1 MDEKTRRQ
9 NEQAALA
16 RSDRERE
23 ERRKREEI
31 ERRRRAE
38 DHERFRMQ
46 QMAVEKQHAGRKEQE
61 LEISKA
67 NDALLD
73 SLDLKKRQELM
84 QEFQQ
89 QQASRL
95 SQPPQPPPSP
105 PQKE

>member
-16 RSDRERE
+16 RMDRERE

-46 QMAVEKQHAGRKEQE
+46 QMAIEKQNAGKKAEELAISKKNDAMLDE
-61 LEISKA
+61 LEM
-67 NDALLD
+67 
-73 SLDLKKRQELM
+73 KKREELL
-84 QEFQQ
+84 QAYKDQQ
-89 QQASRL
+89 NQQ
-95 SQPPQPPPSP
+95 
-105 PQKE
+105 

>member
-16 RSDRERE
+16 RMDRERE

-46 QMAVEKQHAGRKEQE
+46 QMAIEKQNAGKKAEE
-61 LEISKA
+61 LAISKK

-73 SLDLKKRQELM
+73 ELEMKKRAELLKAY
-84 QEFQQ
+84 QDQQ
-89 QQASRL
+89 NNQ
-95 SQPPQPPPSP
+95 
-105 PQKE
+105 

>member
-16 RSDRERE
+16 RMDRERE

-46 QMAVEKQHAGRKEQE
+46 QMAIEKQNAGKKAEE
-61 LEISKA
+61 LLISKK

-73 SLDLKKRQELM
+73 ELEMKKREELL
-84 QEFQQ
+84 QAYKDQQ
-89 QQASRL
+89 NQQ
-95 SQPPQPPPSP
+95 
-105 PQKE
+105 

>member
-16 RSDRERE
+16 RIDKERE

-46 QMAVEKQHAGRKEQE
+46 QMAVDKQQAAKKAEE
-61 LEISKA
+61 LEISKK
-67 NDALLD
+67 NDIMMDALD
-73 SLDLKKRQELM
+73 MKKREELM
-84 QEFQQ
+84 KEYLANQAKTKLQE
-89 QQASRL
+89 
-95 SQPPQPPPSP
+95 
-105 PQKE
+105 